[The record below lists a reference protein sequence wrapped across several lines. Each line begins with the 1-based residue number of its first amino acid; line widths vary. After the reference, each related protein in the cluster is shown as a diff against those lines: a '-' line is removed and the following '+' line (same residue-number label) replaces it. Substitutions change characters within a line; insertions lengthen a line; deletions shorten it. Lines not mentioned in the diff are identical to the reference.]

1 MPQDY
6 TSDSI
11 RAYLKSIGRVPLLS
25 HEEEVT
31 YGKQVNA
38 MMQLLKLKGNLAEEL
53 GYEPS
58 FNEWA
63 NAAEVDISDLDRVSN
78 SRQARETKDD

>member
-1 MPQDY
+1 MPQDHI
-6 TSDSI
+6 SDSI

-25 HEEEVT
+25 HEEEIT

-38 MMQLLKLKGNLAEEL
+38 MMQLLKLKGHLAEEL

-58 FNEWA
+58 VNEWA
-63 NAAEVDISDLDRVSN
+63 S
-78 SRQARETKDD
+78 KDSPRNLEKM